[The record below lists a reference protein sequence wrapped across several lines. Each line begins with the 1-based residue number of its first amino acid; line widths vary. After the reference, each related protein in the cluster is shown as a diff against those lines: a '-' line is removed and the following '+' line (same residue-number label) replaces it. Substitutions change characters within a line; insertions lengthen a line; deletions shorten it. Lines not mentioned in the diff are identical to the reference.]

1 MKRKKPDN
9 KPRKTRDGTGKNS
22 GVKNAASKKA
32 QPKSVRR
39 KDKNISAQDTIPY
52 REMSSDGICRIKSRL
67 YSKTLQFFDINYRLA
82 QREDKTVIFESWCDF
97 LNYFDSS
104 IHVEITF
111 INRHGGMQEYE
122 DIVDISPTG
131 DRFDPERMEY
141 AGMLKRQLAK
151 GNNGITRA
159 KYVTF
164 SIEAKDINDA
174 RPRLE
179 RIEADIRNNFKSI
192 GARSDPLDGAAR
204 LKLLYEEMHPGA
216 MEPFRFSYRD
226 MEPGKSTKDYI
237 APKSFSFGDGKSFRI
252 GDYYCA
258 ASYLQIAAPEIS
270 DKMLADFLDLDIDLT
285 LSMHL
290 EPIEQLEAVKLI
302 KGKVSDI
309 DRMKIDEQKK
319 AIRAGYDIDIIP
331 SDLNT
336 FGNDAKRLLSDLQ
349 TRNERL
355 FMVTIIFVNKA
366 RTRQELDNAVFQTA
380 GVAQKHNCR
389 LARLDYMQEEGFA
402 SSLAIGENAVPIGR
416 RLTTT
421 STAIFVPF
429 TTQELFMPGESIYYG
444 LNAISNNMI
453 MADRKKLKNPNGLIL
468 GTPGSGKS
476 FSAKREMT
484 NSFFVTEDDII
495 ICDPEAEY
503 HSLVSALGGQVIK
516 ISSNSRDYINPM
528 DINMNYS
535 EDDNPLGVKSD
546 FILSLC
552 ELIMGSRDG
561 IEAQERSVIDRCLPI
576 VYHKYFANPMPENMP
591 VLGDLYECLLRQPE
605 DQARRISTALEI
617 YVNGSLSVFNHR
629 TNVELGNRIVCFDI
643 KELGKQLKKLGMLIV
658 EDAVWNRVSANREL
672 KRSTRYYI
680 DEAHLLLKEEQT
692 AAYTVEI
699 WKRFRK
705 WGGIPTFI
713 TQNVKDLLASREIE
727 NIFENSDFIL
737 MLNQAAGDREI
748 LAKHLSISSKQ
759 LSFVTNSGEGEGLL
773 FFGNTIIPFIDR
785 FDKSLKL
792 YGLMTTKFGDSPVT
806 DEIDH
811 GASMPDDDS
820 EHP

>member
-1 MKRKKPDN
+1 MFRKKII
-9 KPRKTRDGTGKNS
+9 T
-22 GVKNAASKKA
+22 A
-32 QPKSVRR
+32 QES
-39 KDKNISAQDTIPY
+39 IPY
-52 REMSSDGICRIKSRL
+52 REMARDGICRIRNGL
-67 YSKTLQFFDINYRLA
+67 YSKTMQFFDINYRLA
-82 QREDKTVIFESWCDF
+82 QREDKAVIFEGWCDF
-97 LNYFDSS
+97 LNYFDST
-104 IHVEITF
+104 INVEITF
-111 INRHGGMQEYE
+111 VNRHGGMQEYE
-122 DIVDISPTG
+122 KVVDIAPAG
-131 DRFDPERMEY
+131 DRFDSERMEY
-141 AGMLKRQLAK
+141 AGMLKNQLAK
-151 GNNGITRA
+151 GNNGILRS

-164 SIEAKDINDA
+164 TVEAKDINEA

-179 RIEADIRNNFKSI
+179 RIEADMRNNFKAL
-192 GARSDPLDGAAR
+192 GVRSEPLDGADR
-204 LKLLYEEMHPGA
+204 LKLLYDEFHPG
-216 MEPFRFSYRD
+216 EKKPFFFSYDDMKKYRTTRD
-226 MEPGKSTKDYI
+226 VITPESFYFANGKDFK
-237 APKSFSFGDGKSFRI
+237 I
-252 GDYYCA
+252 GNYFCA
-258 ASYLQIAAPEIS
+258 ASYLQLLAPEIS

-285 LSMHL
+285 VSMHL

-309 DRMKIDEQKK
+309 DRMKIEEQKK
-319 AIRAGYDIDIIP
+319 AVRAGYDIEIIP

-336 FGNDAKRLLSDLQ
+336 FGNDAKRLLNDLQ
-349 TRNERL
+349 SRNERL
-355 FMVTIIFVNKA
+355 FSVTILFVNKA
-366 RTRQELDNAVFQTA
+366 ETMSEINNAILQTS
-380 GVAQKHNCR
+380 GVAQKHNCKLQR
-389 LARLDYMQEEGFA
+389 LNYMQEQGMV
-402 SSLAIGENAVPIGR
+402 STLPLGLNTVPISR

-421 STAIFVPF
+421 ATAIFVPF
-429 TTQELFMPGESIYYG
+429 TTQELFMPGQSIYYG
-444 LNAISNNMI
+444 LNAISSNMI

-476 FSAKREMT
+476 FSAKREIT
-484 NSFFVTEDDII
+484 NAFFVSDDDII

-516 ISSNSRDYINPM
+516 ISSTSKDYINPM
-528 DINMNYS
+528 DINMNYAD
-535 EDDNPLGVKSD
+535 DDNPLGVKSD

-576 VYHKYFANPMPENMP
+576 VYQEYFANPIPENMP
-591 VLGDLYECLLRQPE
+591 TLGDLYDCLLKQPE
-605 DQARRISTALEI
+605 EQARRISTALEI
-617 YVNGSLSVFNHR
+617 YVNGSLNVFNHR
-629 TNVELGNRIVCFDI
+629 TNVELSNRIVCFDI

-658 EDAVWNRVSANREL
+658 EDAVWNRVSENRE
-672 KRSTRYYI
+672 KKKSTRYYI

-748 LAKHLSISSKQ
+748 LAKQLSISSKQ

-773 FFGNTIIPFIDR
+773 FYGNTILPFIDR

-792 YGLMTTKFGDSPVT
+792 YSLMTTKPDEVKKHAEKKEVLSDEVSGDMRVHDVDVT
-806 DEIDH
+806 EKV
-811 GASMPDDDS
+811 
-820 EHP
+820 